1 MITCRVLFFGA
12 ATLFMAAPSLLAQ
25 AVLHQPY
32 LGVGLTAGVYAAN
45 HVQIPP
51 GGEAQFWDYGE
62 HEGDFYMN
70 QTIALAQT
78 SSFAKSF
85 PDAQWV
91 VANQNA
97 MGFSSTLDS
106 VVEYGNV
113 VEALFAPIALDD
125 PLVTFKWPVLYGD
138 TFEDTFS
145 VNMELAGDP
154 YANTGS
160 FEATVDGWGSLQS
173 PADTLYDEV
182 LRITWSTEQTEIYAG
197 DTAIILYNRV
207 DYYTDGR
214 LLPAL
219 LHEHVIILDT
229 DSAEVYE
236 GKGLVWYD
244 GITLAVDPA
253 EAESSALQMQV
264 SPNPAQGPF
273 TIQWSPNGAPD
284 AVRVLDVKGTE
295 IQLFGKAECA
305 VSGGALRMESLPAGL
320 YFVEGLWDR
329 TTRMQRVIVQ

>member
-12 ATLFMAAPSLLAQ
+12 ATFLVAAPSLLAQ

-32 LGVGLTAGVYAAN
+32 IGVGLTAGVYVADP
-45 HVQIPP
+45 VQIPT
-51 GGEAQFWDYGE
+51 GGEAQFWDYGKLN
-62 HEGDFYMN
+62 GDFYMN

-78 SSFAKSF
+78 SSFASSF

-91 VANQNA
+91 VANPNS

-106 VVEYGNV
+106 MVEYGNV

-125 PLVTFKWPVLYGD
+125 PLVTLKWPVLYGD

-145 VNMELAGDP
+145 VNTELAGDP
-154 YANTGS
+154 YTNTGS

-182 LRITWSTEQTEIYAG
+182 LRIAWSTEQTEIYAG

-207 DYYTDGR
+207 DYYTDGQ

-219 LHEHVIILDT
+219 LHEQVIILDT
-229 DSAEVYE
+229 DSAVVFE
-236 GKGLVWYD
+236 GADVVWYD

-284 AVRVLDVKGTE
+284 AVRVLDVKGAE
-295 IQLFGKAECA
+295 IRLFGKAECA
-305 VSGGALRMESLPAGL
+305 AAGGALRMESLPAGL

-329 TTRMQRVIVQ
+329 TIRMQRIIEQ